1 MASIT
6 SSTFTELDFNALKN
20 SLINYA
26 RSQPQFKDYD
36 FVGSDMNVLIDIL
49 TKNTEKGAW
58 WTNMAIAEAFLDSA
72 QLKSSVFSQAKPLNY
87 CPRSRRSTK
96 ARVRIDFNATGANQ
110 PYIIQKGHSF
120 STLIKNQSFVFS
132 IPETL
137 TAVSANNSFS
147 VETDIYEG
155 IYVKDSYVFVSD
167 EINPFP
173 RFKITNPNVDTSSLT
188 VAVYEDGSNVADT
201 YKFTTSLLG
210 IDSKSKIYFLQAA
223 EDGNY
228 EILFGD
234 GVLGRT
240 PKQNSVV
247 VLDYRISN
255 ADISNGASI
264 FSINFDPTGSV
275 TELTG
280 GGNNPNVVTLIP
292 GSGGAVS
299 ESIESVR
306 YYAPRAYQV
315 QERAVTAQD
324 YAILLKT
331 NFPEI
336 NAVDVYGGEEEFPP
350 LYRNVIISV
359 DLDEIDGLPDSKK
372 AEYTSFIKERNPLAI
387 IPVFKDPIFT
397 YIHID
402 TLVRYNV
409 NVSSS
414 SKELISALVA
424 DTISTFNQDNLDDF
438 KVTMRYSKLV
448 KAIDACE
455 NSIISNITTLQLY
468 KKMTPETGVPQTLSL
483 TFGVPLASG
492 QIDEA
497 GATFGYDSVVRS
509 SIFLYKGELVLLKDD
524 GKGFIHIIRRNAS
537 TFASIQ
543 QIGTVN
549 YTTGEI
555 IVSNFNPDNYEG
567 DYFKIFARPKDL
579 DVKAQKRNIMTIE
592 SDEVNIIVEPL
603 RE

>member
-1 MASIT
+1 
-6 SSTFTELDFNALKN
+6 
-20 SLINYA
+20 
-26 RSQPQFKDYD
+26 
-36 FVGSDMNVLIDIL
+36 MNVLIDIL

-58 WTNMAIAEAFLDSA
+58 WTNMAISEAFLDSA

-87 CPRSRRSTK
+87 CPRSRRSTM
-96 ARVRIDFNATGANQ
+96 ARVRVNFNASGVNQ

-120 STLIKNQSFVFS
+120 NTLIKNQSFVFS

-137 TAVSANNSFS
+137 TVASANNSFS
-147 VETDIYEG
+147 FETDIYEG
-155 IYVKDSYVFVSD
+155 IYVKDSYVYVSD

-188 VAVYEDGSNVADT
+188 VAVYEDGSTVADT
-201 YKFTTSLLG
+201 YKFTKSLLG
-210 IDSKSKIYFLQAA
+210 IDDKSKVYFLQAA

-234 GVLGRT
+234 GILGRA
-240 PKQNSVV
+240 PKQNSIII
-247 VLDYRISN
+247 LDYRISN

-264 FSINFDPTGSV
+264 FSINFDPTGSS

-280 GGNNPNVVTLIP
+280 GSNNPNITTLIP

-336 NAVDVYGGEEEFPP
+336 NAVDVYGGEEENPP
-350 LYRNVIISV
+350 LFRNVIISV
-359 DLDEIDGLPDSKK
+359 DLNGIDGLPDSKK
-372 AEYTSFIKERNPLAI
+372 SEYTDFIKAHNPLVI
-387 IPVFKDPIFT
+387 IPIFKDPIFT
-397 YIHID
+397 YIHVD
-402 TLVRYNV
+402 TLVRYNI
-409 NVSSS
+409 NISPS

-424 DTISTFNQDNLDDF
+424 DAISSYNQENLDDF
-438 KVTMRYSKLV
+438 QVTMRYSKLV
-448 KAIDACE
+448 QAIDNCE
-455 NSIISNITTLQLY
+455 PSIISNITTLQLY
-468 KKMTPETGVPQTLSL
+468 KKITPQTGVPQTLSL
-483 TFGVPLASG
+483 SFGIPLASG

-497 GATFGYDSVVRS
+497 GAAFGFDSVIRS
-509 SIFLYKGELVLLKDD
+509 SIFTFKGEAVLLKDD
-524 GKGFIHIIRRNAS
+524 GNGGIHIIRRNAAS
-537 TFASIQ
+537 FSSIQ

-549 YTTGEI
+549 YDTGDLNI
-555 IVSNFNPDNYEG
+555 SNFNPDNYDG

-592 SDEVNIIVEPL
+592 SDEVNIVVEAL